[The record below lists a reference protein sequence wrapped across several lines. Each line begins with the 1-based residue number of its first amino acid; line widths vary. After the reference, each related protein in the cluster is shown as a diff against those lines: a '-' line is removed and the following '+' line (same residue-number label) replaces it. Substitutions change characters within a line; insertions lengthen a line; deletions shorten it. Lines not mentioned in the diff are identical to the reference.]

1 MFRAAAIAAVT
12 TAFILTS
19 GIANGEEMKA
29 GNAEIQQNH
38 ASESTDPA
46 GWYDWKD
53 EALEE
58 VSGSFGAADESAASV
73 AVKTQNVPLGQA
85 VEKAAASADVKT
97 TDGDADGGLWS
108 RLTGAVGAVFGFQSD
123 KDMAAN

>member
-12 TAFILTS
+12 TVFILTS

-29 GNAEIQQNH
+29 GEVDVQQNH
-38 ASESTDPA
+38 LSESADPA

-58 VSGSFGAADESAASV
+58 VSGSFGAADENTASA
-73 AVKTQNVPLGQA
+73 AVKTQTAPMGQV
-85 VEKAAASADVKT
+85 VEEVAASADVKMA
-97 TDGDADGGLWS
+97 DGDAGDGLWS

>member
-1 MFRAAAIAAVT
+1 MFRAATIAAVT

-29 GNAEIQQNH
+29 EEAANQQNH
-38 ASESTDPA
+38 VSESGDPA

-58 VSGSFGAADESAASV
+58 VSGAFGTADESSASA
-73 AVKTQNVPLGQA
+73 AVKTQSIPLGQA
-85 VEKAAASADVKT
+85 MEKAAASADIKSA
-97 TDGDADGGLWS
+97 DGDADDGLWS
-108 RLTGAVGAVFGFQSD
+108 RLSGAVGAVFGFQSD